1 MKSNTGIFKMKR
13 PLIASQLLFIS
24 TVGITVAASGHNP
37 ASQTKGI
44 KQVPNIV
51 LILADDLG
59 YGDLSCYGATKIS
72 TPAIDRLATEGMKFT
87 NAYTSSSLCSPS
99 RYSLLT
105 GRYAW
110 RTRLEYGVLTCFD
123 KPLIEKERPTIA
135 SMLKQNG
142 YHNVCIGKWHLG
154 FEWGVNEKAPANPD
168 STVFGSWSPKAQD
181 YIDFSKPAK
190 EGPLERGFDYFFGM
204 AGSNNMQPFA
214 YMEND
219 RVTQAP
225 SEVQIPYD
233 HGVSGIK
240 APNWDIKTVNQIV
253 TFKAV
258 DVIHDH
264 FKNFKEQ
271 PLFLYFPTISIHR
284 PCLPTFTKGKSQ
296 AGLRG
301 DIVVELD
308 WTVNEIIRALKE
320 NNAYENTLIVFTSDN
335 GPMPGDPVL
344 WLDKYKKGNYED
356 YHQPYAD
363 EYSPELANEN
373 GNEIWK
379 RGWITYGHK
388 SSGESLGFKSD
399 SWEGGFKVPF
409 IVRWPNKI
417 EAGAVNKNMI
427 CLSDVFATFADL
439 FGESQEQGEDSYSF
453 LSNLMDVGAPQVR
466 KSLTIAG
473 GASGAFVEI
482 NNGWKYIEAARPKR
496 WPETFYP
503 QGPSIFE
510 PQLYNLKEDKLE
522 QNNLYGKMPGKVS
535 ELKGVIEKVKTHPK
549 SEAIR

>member
-1 MKSNTGIFKMKR
+1 MEKKIVKKFN
-13 PLIASQLLFIS
+13 PLLSSCCCIIGTF
-24 TVGITVAASGHNP
+24 GITLTASGENP
-37 ASQTKGI
+37 INRI
-44 KQVPNIV
+44 KVDKHAPNIV

-59 YGDLSCYGATKIS
+59 YGDLSCYGATKIQ
-72 TPAIDRLATEGMKFT
+72 TPAIDQLASEGMKFT

-110 RTRLEYGVLTCFD
+110 RTRLEYGVLTNFD

-135 SMLKQNG
+135 SLLKQKG
-142 YHNVCIGKWHLG
+142 YHNVCVGKWHLG
-154 FEWGVNEKAPANPD
+154 FEWVLNEKAPANPD
-168 STVFGSWSPKAQD
+168 STVFGSWSPEAQD

-190 EGPLERGFDYFFGM
+190 GGPLERGFDYFYGM

-219 RVTQAP
+219 HVVQAP
-225 SEVQIPYD
+225 SEEQMPYD

-258 DVIHDH
+258 DAINDH
-264 FKNFKEQ
+264 FKNFNEN

-284 PCLPTFTKGKSQ
+284 PCLPTFTKGKSK

-344 WLDKYKKGNYED
+344 WLEKYEQGNYED
-356 YHQPYAD
+356 YHQPYFD
-363 EYSPELANEN
+363 EYSPELVNEK

-409 IVRWPNKI
+409 IVRWPNKVKK
-417 EAGAVNKNMI
+417 GAVNKNMI

-439 FGESQEQGEDSYSF
+439 FGESPELGEDSYSF
-453 LSNLMDVGAPQVR
+453 LSNLMDVNAPQVR

-482 NNGWKYIEAARPKR
+482 NEGWKYIEAAKPKR
-496 WPETFYP
+496 WPETFYVN
-503 QGPSIFE
+503 GPSIFE
-510 PQLYNLKEDKLE
+510 NQLYNLKEDQKE
-522 QNNLYGKMPGKVS
+522 QTNLYKKMPEKAA
-535 ELKGVIEKVKTHPK
+535 ELVGVIEKVKTNTK
-549 SEAIR
+549 SEAK